1 MDYGSHLSVLAI
13 VVYNHDRT
21 DYLLGVLMSRVVET
35 EYTFM
40 DKVMTRFNISA
51 KMLISTGALRI
62 TEKANEEAVIDSLKS
77 CGMEMMSSP
86 LVEYIE
92 SSIELDRGV
101 LSVIGSFSVDRIES
115 IIDSILVYRL
125 NHVV

>member
-1 MDYGSHLSVLAI
+1 
-13 VVYNHDRT
+13 
-21 DYLLGVLMSRVVET
+21 MSRVVET
-35 EYTFM
+35 EYTLM

-62 TEKANEEAVIDSLKS
+62 TEKANEDAVIDSLKR
-77 CGMEMMSSP
+77 CGMEMMGSP

-101 LSVIGSFSVDRIES
+101 LSVIGSFRVDSIES